1 MIRALDLYKST
12 LTIYGQ
18 QLASLKASA
27 EEVPVNSWNPP
38 APTTEGAPC
47 DDDED
52 EDDSEVPHKEL
63 KALEVAQANE
73 SDDDQ
78 WRVDAEVTPWPDFDN
93 RIDSVAVLL
102 ARQAPNLSV
111 LVSRRT
117 GKFNSI

>member
-1 MIRALDLYKST
+1 M
-12 LTIYGQ
+12 
-18 QLASLKASA
+18 ASLRASA

-38 APTTEGAPC
+38 APTEGALC
-47 DDDED
+47 DDDD
-52 EDDSEVPHKEL
+52 VDDSEVLHKEL
-63 KALEVAQANE
+63 KALAVAQANE
-73 SDDDQ
+73 SDDEH

-117 GKFNSI
+117 GKFNSIHFSSILVFNPFRFCFSC